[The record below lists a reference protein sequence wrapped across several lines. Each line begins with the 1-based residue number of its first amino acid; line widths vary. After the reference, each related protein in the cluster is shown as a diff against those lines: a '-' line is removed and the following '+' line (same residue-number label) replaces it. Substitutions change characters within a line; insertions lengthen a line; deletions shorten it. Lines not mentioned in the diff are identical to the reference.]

1 MAQAMTLIDIV
12 NSIDR
17 FDPPR
22 SCQEI
27 GSELNLAVSQLRE
40 DGQETDAQQ
49 LDFERLACLMTVRA
63 TILSSASIHDNETSK
78 ERIIGMVGYSDG
90 TQWPDPNALSLEAFQ
105 HLHRR
110 AEATPN
116 PVLKARYHDLV
127 FEKGHLP
134 NPHLSAL
141 AAINAYLE
149 SAHIFANTELARYQI
164 EMTVD
169 MDQAAF
175 LALKMGNREKI
186 SSVILS
192 LMTLIDD
199 QVVPSANNS
208 ENYPMGRWVLELSR
222 ILMFVRQSKKFGSL
236 VTDAH
241 LNRVKDLSQDLAA
254 GMVQSGYGYAE
265 EQFLQI
271 ASQAAHLLK
280 KSSDEYDLELRRGE
294 AIIRQGEI
302 SEQQEGNGPRHLI
315 AATFYENAV
324 QHYQQIR
331 EQLTL
336 TVEKREDLQRRENEL
351 KLRIR
356 EMYRVGRSEFGRI
369 EVPIEIPKDELEQM
383 LEYFLVPDTL
393 EACLSRIV
401 TDGSLLPNLKSAE
414 KSVLSLFPLRKT
426 QNDMT
431 VSVAETETQK
441 ISQQMRDSL
450 LLWIQINSGIVLS
463 ELFSRLKA
471 QKGLDAVSLI
481 NYLTATGLFDENN
494 VVLIERGVE
503 RYFAD
508 DYISTLHILVP
519 QFEDVLRTLLERS
532 GQGIIRQRRG
542 QAGWEMETF
551 GKFLE
556 QDVVKTILPAEMLTY
571 IQLVMTEQTGWNLR
585 NRIAHGLIRPQ
596 DCTSVTAITV
606 LHLILLLTLFQITE
620 NNDENK
626 KEGLV

>member
-1 MAQAMTLIDIV
+1 
-12 NSIDR
+12 
-17 FDPPR
+17 
-22 SCQEI
+22 
-27 GSELNLAVSQLRE
+27 
-40 DGQETDAQQ
+40 
-49 LDFERLACLMTVRA
+49 
-63 TILSSASIHDNETSK
+63 
-78 ERIIGMVGYSDG
+78 
-90 TQWPDPNALSLEAFQ
+90 
-105 HLHRR
+105 
-110 AEATPN
+110 
-116 PVLKARYHDLV
+116 
-127 FEKGHLP
+127 
-134 NPHLSAL
+134 
-141 AAINAYLE
+141 
-149 SAHIFANTELARYQI
+149 
-164 EMTVD
+164 
-169 MDQAAF
+169 
-175 LALKMGNREKI
+175 
-186 SSVILS
+186 
-192 LMTLIDD
+192 
-199 QVVPSANNS
+199 
-208 ENYPMGRWVLELSR
+208 
-222 ILMFVRQSKKFGSL
+222 
-236 VTDAH
+236 
-241 LNRVKDLSQDLAA
+241 
-254 GMVQSGYGYAE
+254 
-265 EQFLQI
+265 
-271 ASQAAHLLK
+271 
-280 KSSDEYDLELRRGE
+280 
-294 AIIRQGEI
+294 
-302 SEQQEGNGPRHLI
+302 
-315 AATFYENAV
+315 
-324 QHYQQIR
+324 
-331 EQLTL
+331 
-336 TVEKREDLQRRENEL
+336 
-351 KLRIR
+351 
-356 EMYRVGRSEFGRI
+356 
-369 EVPIEIPKDELEQM
+369 
-383 LEYFLVPDTL
+383 
-393 EACLSRIV
+393 
-401 TDGSLLPNLKSAE
+401 LPNLKSAE